1 MEGKINNKV
10 TKLFQEEKMK
20 LDLTIELG
28 FAGIPPNSY
37 NEKKTIPVNVYSS
50 QNKIEVFP
58 EIRNI
63 TWKNQPSLLE
73 KIRYVL
79 LNPKVQ
85 YTHFNLYIRDTLI
98 GIGRQPY
105 PIGIGL
111 LDSEFMLVWDYDTP
125 IIRVD
130 ASSINLDGLHI
141 LLGLIKN
148 DKGHK

>member
-1 MEGKINNKV
+1 
-10 TKLFQEEKMK
+10 MK

-28 FAGIPPNSY
+28 FAGIHPNSY

-79 LNPKVQ
+79 HNPKVQ
-85 YTHFNLYIRDTLI
+85 YTHFNLYIWDTLI
-98 GIGRQPY
+98 GIVRQPY

-111 LDSEFMLVWDYDTP
+111 LDSEFMLVLDHDTP